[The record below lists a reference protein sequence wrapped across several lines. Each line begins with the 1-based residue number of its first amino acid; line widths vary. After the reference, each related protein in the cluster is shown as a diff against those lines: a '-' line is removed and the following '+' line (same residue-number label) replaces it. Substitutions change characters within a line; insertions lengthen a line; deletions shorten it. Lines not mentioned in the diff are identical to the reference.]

1 MADPSLPSL
10 YAGKSP
16 PPAGLLSYTQEP
28 THELFYNNSSEFI
41 TLKIMLLLISYAQP
55 WGRYVTRSSH
65 LILTR

>member
-1 MADPSLPSL
+1 MADPSFPSL

-41 TLKIMLLLISYAQP
+41 TLKIMLLLIS
-55 WGRYVTRSSH
+55 
-65 LILTR
+65 